1 MCPGPVSC
9 FVQEQNKSQELEC
22 GFGGGEECLVPAVR
36 VAPFTLLTKKTGVP
50 VKYLRANI
58 MNVIPFTC
66 LMVTNLILSSSYMD
80 FSASSD
86 LISFQRNNC
95 CPILFVL
102 ISKKTLQAVD

>member
-1 MCPGPVSC
+1 MG
-9 FVQEQNKSQELEC
+9 LEC
-22 GFGGGEECLVPAVR
+22 EECLVPVVR
-36 VAPFTLLTKKTGVP
+36 VVPFTLLTKKTGVP

-86 LISFQRNNC
+86 LISFQRSNC
-95 CPILFVL
+95 CHLLFVL